1 MKAVYCRDCKHM
13 KVETGRRKYDSD
25 RYLEKFPEAM
35 DTMAVP
41 LFVLTIL
48 LCGFPVVIF
57 FVLTFI
63 HNFFNKYT
71 EQMCLF
77 SGQDDLVNGGKIEG
91 TALTCKLYKD
101 SAGCNH
107 FVEKLTLEQEIEET
121 LKKLN
126 EIKKGI

>member
-13 KVETGRRKYDSD
+13 QVEKRRRKYDSD
-25 RYLEKFPEAM
+25 RYLGAFPDAM
-35 DTMAVP
+35 ERMAVL
-41 LFVLTIL
+41 LFVLTIIT
-48 LCGFPVVIF
+48 CGLPVVIF

-91 TALTCKLYKD
+91 TTLTCKLYKD

-107 FVEKLTLEQEIEET
+107 FVEKPTLEQEIEET

-126 EIKKGI
+126 EIKGIL

>member
-1 MKAVYCRDCKHM
+1 M

-41 LFVLTIL
+41 LFVLTII
-48 LCGFPVVIF
+48 LCGLPVVIF
-57 FVLTFI
+57 FSFTFI

-101 SAGCNH
+101 SSGCNH
-107 FVEKLTLEQEIEET
+107 FVEKPTLEQEIEET

-126 EIKKGI
+126 EIRGIL